1 MSEDRKSKVLKIVG
15 LYLVILITLQLIA
28 TVFLFFHEPSFHKGV
43 PLIVFLGTVLP
54 VILALIFTKFM
65 KVT

>member
-1 MSEDRKSKVLKIVG
+1 M
-15 LYLVILITLQLIA
+15 LIALQLIA

-43 PLIVFLGTVLP
+43 PLMVFLGTVLP